1 MHKWKSNYTGLTE
14 YSLDDNDV
22 TYAKSP
28 LGNVQDPRDKVL
40 GIIWNKTDDTL
51 KFNLEETAR

>member
-1 MHKWKSNYTGLTE
+1 MHKWKSNYIGLTA

-40 GIIWNKTDDTL
+40 GII
-51 KFNLEETAR
+51 LE